1 MSTIK
6 EKRKII
12 DDNHREYMASTYIP
26 ALKALTSE
34 CAEAG
39 HVNLETKTR
48 DNGTQFFV
56 CDNCGSQV
64 NL

>member
-1 MSTIK
+1 MATIK
-6 EKRKII
+6 ERKKIL
-12 DDNHREYMASTYIP
+12 DDMHREYMANTYIP
-26 ALKALTSE
+26 TLKAITSD
-34 CAEAG
+34 CSTAG